1 MFTSTPL
8 TPTHSSQEK
17 VAQRRG
23 TWQGRRG
30 NDPEVH
36 PPQSRSPLSP
46 ARVHFP
52 FHACDLRIDGDC
64 FTVSS
69 ETDTY
74 YRAKMTCQVVA
85 DPCLPRD
92 SPGSQATVFT
102 EGPQTKTIASTS
114 PDLTLVISIK
124 QRPQTQRSMEARRSL
139 TDLRDPPNPYLRSHP
154 DSALAASCHTGIGVQ
169 RGQNLD
175 FFFFQENQKFRFS
188 VASLDLLILAAKSN
202 VLKTLSIVKQNPS
215 KDGTV
220 PFWAPVHREEVQAR
234 EGQGDP

>member
-1 MFTSTPL
+1 MAVVGVFTPQKLANATLCFVFFKREGAGCYMFTSTPL

-154 DSALAASCHTGIGVQ
+154 DSALAASCHTEIGVQ

-175 FFFFQENQKFRFS
+175 FFFSKRTRNSDFQWH
-188 VASLDLLILAAKSN
+188 LLIY
-202 VLKTLSIVKQNPS
+202 
-215 KDGTV
+215 
-220 PFWAPVHREEVQAR
+220 
-234 EGQGDP
+234 